1 MISTIL
7 MLYRCSYNEHE
18 EVVSFLEE
26 HLNVKSDT
34 SEPQSETG
42 EVLVLCPILPIQAS
56 GKLILINI

>member
-1 MISTIL
+1 

-34 SEPQSETG
+34 SELQSETG
-42 EVLVLCPILPIQAS
+42 EVLVLYPIYILPIQAS
-56 GKLILINI
+56 GKLILVNI